1 MGERPYGRTTRGSRA
16 VTIES
21 LRFHAQST
29 TLAPLPPVTIPHSR
43 AKAVWACVKMF
54 WMRLKGLVGRCTR
67 DVTDDHPVGAIFS
80 PPCSDTIIIVP
91 QPVAITSDHHHRQ

>member
-29 TLAPLPPVTIPHSR
+29 TLAPLPPVTIPLTSQGRMGVCEDVLDAFERISGSVHSG
-43 AKAVWACVKMF
+43 C
-54 WMRLKGLVGRCTR
+54 
-67 DVTDDHPVGAIFS
+67 H
-80 PPCSDTIIIVP
+80 
-91 QPVAITSDHHHRQ
+91 